1 MLAIFDSP
9 ESWLYVVAI
18 AAVIFG
24 SRKIPEIAR
33 SLGQARGEF
42 KKGMSQSDEPEPQP
56 AERSL
61 PEPPPRSDA

>member
-9 ESWLYVVAI
+9 ESWLYVLAI

-33 SLGQARGEF
+33 SLGQARNEF
-42 KKGMSQSDEPEPQP
+42 RKGMSQTDDEPEPAQRP
-56 AERSL
+56 L